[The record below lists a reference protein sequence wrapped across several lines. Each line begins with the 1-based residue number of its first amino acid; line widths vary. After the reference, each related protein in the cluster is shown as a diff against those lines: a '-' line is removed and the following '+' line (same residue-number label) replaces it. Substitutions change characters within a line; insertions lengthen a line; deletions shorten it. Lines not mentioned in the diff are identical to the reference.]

1 MATKPIIVP
10 VVVND
15 QTGQA
20 FIQIN
25 EKMLQMK
32 ARASET
38 MREMTSQTTEARHAA
53 HLLGDELDTKI
64 PRALQGIL
72 AKSTLL
78 GPALAAAFPLIA
90 GVAFLELILKLPEGI
105 KKVSEHLMGWGEAAK
120 KAYEEQI
127 KLNEAALKSYEKHEE
142 LLKRIEL
149 IGLDGSAKLRK
160 EQQQYQKEL
169 EETTASIE
177 RQSKAY
183 EQLRAKASETRFV
196 AGGTLSGSSRMP
208 TDAAKLAQQELKDP
222 AWKNYEKGIEEL
234 REKQQSLRDEI
245 KKTEGDL
252 KVTYKTETIEAFNK
266 QIEKVLA
273 TQKQVDDVLKG
284 IHERDAQAAA
294 MMQLAFGDAKMIGQ
308 TLSVMSAAVKG
319 PLEDMTKIADRL
331 TKALEAE
338 HAQEQAI
345 IASSRTAG
353 DSQLVAEQKLVP
365 LRKQAV
371 KDLQTLVAQYQAM
384 AALSKDPA
392 LIEEAKKYGAELD
405 KLKVKVQSLA
415 DVMKVDVKN
424 QFKGAF
430 TDIILQTKSVS
441 EAFRQMAASII
452 ADLVRMILEM
462 YVFKAVSGILG
473 GLFGGGASLA
483 KSPQLGFL
491 QLPSAVPVLGHAS
504 GGSFPSGM
512 PMLVGELG
520 PEIILPNTSGT
531 VIPNSAF
538 GRMGNVYNIDA
549 RGAQPGV
556 ELDIMRAI
564 KASEDRAVVRSVR
577 TLDSRAKRRS

>member
-462 YVFKAVSGILG
+462 YVFKAGFWDTRRIVWRR
-473 GLFGGGASLA
+473 ASLA
-483 KSPQLGFL
+483 KSY
-491 QLPSAVPVLGHAS
+491 S
-504 GGSFPSGM
+504 
-512 PMLVGELG
+512 
-520 PEIILPNTSGT
+520 
-531 VIPNSAF
+531 
-538 GRMGNVYNIDA
+538 
-549 RGAQPGV
+549 
-556 ELDIMRAI
+556 
-564 KASEDRAVVRSVR
+564 
-577 TLDSRAKRRS
+577 